1 MYTVHVCVNSGIFST
16 GTMLNIYFFNPFFI
30 AGVCVGDFAYVCVQS
45 FVFNEKLL
53 I

>member
-1 MYTVHVCVNSGIFST
+1 MLCVHVCVNNGIFST

-30 AGVCVGDFAYVCVQS
+30 AGVFGDVCVQS